1 MGSANMTE
9 QEKVM
14 RYPPSIIAWEMKHGI
29 VRYEKNGM
37 MYIAGIR
44 PHEEICESILKERV
58 QLQEQEKR
66 KQRGEAL

>member
-1 MGSANMTE
+1 MGSANLTE
-9 QEKVM
+9 RERIM

-37 MYIAGIR
+37 LYIAGGR